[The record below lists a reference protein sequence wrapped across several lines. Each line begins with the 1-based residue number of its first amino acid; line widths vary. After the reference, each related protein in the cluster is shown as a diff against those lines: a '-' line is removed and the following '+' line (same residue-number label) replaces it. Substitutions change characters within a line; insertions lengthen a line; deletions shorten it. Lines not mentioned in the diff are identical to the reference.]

1 MTHSIEIF
9 HRRIIPSPEPSVAIS
24 AQAVAAQVVFVRV
37 GVALSGNA
45 MLASSE
51 DAVLRAEPGVYEGFG
66 EGSKLVADGTWV
78 HKETVKASIRIEL
91 DADGTFVH
99 TATVDG
105 KPWLMKGSY
114 VLTTAGVDFTPEGKK
129 PFSIRVVKGIFQC
142 GIGLGDTLS
151 LKRVQ

>member
-1 MTHSIEIF
+1 
-9 HRRIIPSPEPSVAIS
+9 
-24 AQAVAAQVVFVRV
+24 
-37 GVALSGNA
+37 

-51 DAVLRAEPGVYEGFG
+51 DAVLRAEQSLASAGITDGAILPGVYEGFG

-91 DADGTFVH
+91 VADGTFVH
-99 TATVDG
+99 TETVDG

-114 VLTTAGVDFTPEGKK
+114 VLTTAGVAFTPEGKK
-129 PFSIRVVKGIFQC
+129 PFSIRVVKGAFQC
-142 GIGLGDTLS
+142 SIGLGIGHTLS